1 MALRDRLP
9 AAWRGRLASW
19 PRPRHRALPTRA
31 GLFLLGSP
39 MVLGLAAVSSANN
52 LLFMM
57 LGAVLATI
65 VLSGMMSEA
74 NLRGLSVKART
85 AGPIYAAEPASI
97 EVSVH
102 AGPGWRGRLGPA
114 VRHVLRFREVTH
126 NRLIPWQATAPFA
139 LDVVLPRMEGEQ
151 GKVIGRRTFPRRG
164 LDRLLPGEL
173 STEYPFG
180 LLHKVDDAEPE
191 LSVLVRPKRIPVP
204 AALAEPAG
212 RVSEGELSARRGAGL
227 ELYGLRE
234 REDRDAIER
243 VHALRSLALGK
254 EVVLET
260 SGVEKPRALL
270 GIANGQGADAEAFER
285 TLELAQAIIVE
296 WDRRGFAVGLATLR
310 ALIEPGE
317 LSVEGMLDRLAAL
330 TLEVPGTLR
339 QPGALWLVPSGA
351 SAPGGA
357 TVLVQADGR
366 WSRT

>member
-9 AAWRGRLASW
+9 LALQKRLANL

-74 NLRGLSVKART
+74 NLRGLSVKARP
-85 AGPIYAAEPASI
+85 AGPIYAAEPAPI
-97 EVSVH
+97 EISVH

-126 NRLIPWQATAPFA
+126 NRLIPWQSTAPFA

-191 LSVLVRPKRIPVP
+191 LSVMVRPKRIPVP
-204 AALAEPAG
+204 AALAEPSG

-243 VHALRSLALGK
+243 IHALRSLALGK

-270 GIANGQGADAEAFER
+270 GIANGLGADPEAFER
-285 TLELAQAIIVE
+285 ALELAQAMIIE
-296 WDRRGFAVGLATLR
+296 WDRRGFAVGLYTLR
-310 ALIEPGE
+310 SRIEPGE
-317 LSVEGMLDRLAAL
+317 LSLEGMLDRLATLAL
-330 TLEVPGTLR
+330 EPPGSPSE
-339 QPGALWLVPSGA
+339 PGALWLVPSGA
-351 SAPGGA
+351 NPPSGA
-357 TVLVQADGR
+357 TVRVQPDGR
-366 WSRT
+366 WSRS